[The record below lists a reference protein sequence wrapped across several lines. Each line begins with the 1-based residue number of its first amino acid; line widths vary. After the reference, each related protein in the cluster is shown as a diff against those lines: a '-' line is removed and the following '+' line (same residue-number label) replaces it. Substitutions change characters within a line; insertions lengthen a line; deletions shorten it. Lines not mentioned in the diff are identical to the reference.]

1 MKAIKKDRKLC
12 NSCHIRPAA
21 INYIRM
27 NQTYYRAQCDICA
40 RKKKPA
46 TDAWRQAGYKK
57 KSKCERCGFDAK
69 VGEQLAVICADKNPN
84 NVVFT
89 NLKTVC
95 LNCKAEIDKKNL
107 RWIWGG
113 LTPDF

>member
-1 MKAIKKDRKLC
+1 MSAPKRIRQIC

-21 INYIRM
+21 VNYTRGEK
-27 NQTYYRAQCDICA
+27 TYYRLQCDICA

-57 KSKCERCGFDAK
+57 KSKCEKCGFDAK
-69 VGEQLAVICADKNPN
+69 VSEQLAVIYPDKNPN

-95 LNCKAEIDKKNL
+95 QNCKVEIDKKNL